1 MCVLVPVHLDVSAIE
16 QFETARQGGDFSLRI
31 DTVLLLLNDSS
42 LEPRTTFNVPV
53 YSVSYDQQ
61 ILKITRDH
69 WAQQVLQR
77 WNRGVGIP
85 IVISLPEVFLSE
97 DRANIARFLKEAWQ
111 KIDGGD
117 YQGAFMDA
125 RKSIELIRKLLNSP
139 EQPIPDSKND
149 RDINQRLHAVSQAL
163 FGFASAAVHSDEAIL
178 DYLPSREDAVA
189 LVGSTAALAQAV
201 FARLNSG
208 GQ

>member
-1 MCVLVPVHLDVSAIE
+1 M
-16 QFETARQGGDFSLRI
+16 RI